1 MAALTLQN
9 MLDSSSFYLGE
20 SGTPSSETTKRTVFA
35 NEAKEYVRNLRN
47 WSWEEKT
54 GTAINIV
61 TGTNSYTLASDLKNA
76 KAVKWL
82 TVTDT
87 SGNVTYYTPVSE
99 QDYNALVNQSQT
111 DQVYYV
117 SGNSTSGYTVKIN
130 PTPTAN
136 VTSGLNYAY
145 YATESDFVNTTDTT
159 NIPKRELFGW
169 YIAAKVLYGYREQA
183 QYQLAMQNFSDA
195 VSDMANEDMKK
206 APYENSQI
214 QNFRQY
220 NGMST
225 NFRSYY

>member
-1 MAALTLQN
+1 MSAITLQN
-9 MLDSSSFYLGE
+9 ALDSSSFYLGE

-47 WSWEEKT
+47 WSWEEKA

-61 TGTNSYTLASDLKNA
+61 SGTTKYTLASDLKNA

-82 TVTDT
+82 TITDS

-99 QDYNALVNQSQT
+99 QDYNAIVNQSQT

-117 SGNSTSGYTVKIN
+117 SGNPVSGYTVQIN
-130 PTPTAN
+130 PSPTAN
-136 VTSGLNYAY
+136 VTNGLNYTY
-145 YATESDFVNTTDTT
+145 YAAEADFALVTDTT
-159 NIPKRELFGW
+159 NIPKRELLGW
-169 YIAAKVLYGYREQA
+169 YIAAKVLYGYREQS
-183 QYQLAMQNFSDA
+183 QYQLAMQNFNGA
-195 VSDMANEDMKK
+195 VEDMANEDMKK

-220 NGMST
+220 MGMPT